1 LKEVVVRLAGEA
13 DAVPAARRAVQEL
26 DPELDPELLTSVSLL
41 VSELVTNSIRHA
53 ETTTPASIE
62 LQARVLADRV
72 RVEVRDRGPGFE
84 PKPQAPHRR
93 SRSGWGL

>member
-1 LKEVVVRLAGEA
+1 
-13 DAVPAARRAVQEL
+13 
-26 DPELDPELLTSVSLL
+26 VSLL

-84 PKPQAPHRR
+84 PKPQPPHRR
-93 SRSGWGL
+93 SRSGWGLYLVDQVADRWGVTRDDGTGAWFEIDRD